1 MNRKPKAKRKVL
13 VLATL
18 EQRLTKNERR
28 IQAIALESY
37 QIREAIDQIKA
48 IPVAKPYVK
57 AEAATEE
64 KKAEEAAI
72 EEQLNE
78 PVEE

>member
-1 MNRKPKAKRKVL
+1 MRKQKGKRKVL

-18 EQRLTKNERR
+18 EKRLLKNERR
-28 IQAIALESY
+28 IQAISLESY
-37 QIREAIDQIKA
+37 RIREFIDQLKA
-48 IPVAKPYVK
+48 V
-57 AEAATEE
+57 EAAKNTPE